1 MLKMDADV
9 CQQGFVLRGSSADA
23 DGHYCPLHS
32 ALVPAVSNLLKAELS
47 SLLVKNKSINKSN
60 CCHNWPCLKPDP
72 NTSPVCSF
80 MKQCLPSSTPH
91 GCEYALRV
99 AVTGGKEAS
108 SLWLAARVLEWM
120 RRSRKH
126 PPKLPFFNSCSQWFE
141 LDQMS
146 THVLIQS
153 SWNCEK
159 SLGCVWKVPGQSLT
173 LSSNNILVNWLAWNF
188 NRIKIIF
195 FKGVKLHH
203 NCWLGSW
210 NGFAGWWWHFINT
223 NPCTVCCIAL
233 HHKLYLTG
241 EACRSGGE

>member
-1 MLKMDADV
+1 MSAGFCSKG
-9 CQQGFVLRGSSADA
+9 QQCRCWWTLPSSTF
-23 DGHYCPLHS
+23 C
-32 ALVPAVSNLLKAELS
+32 LS
-47 SLLVKNKSINKSN
+47 SCSVKALKSCAFFIVGKNKSINKSN

-80 MKQCLPSSTPH
+80 MKQCLLSSTPH